1 MDSTNKSFTR
11 QRHNLRYEDVK
22 EVDLY
27 LQQSYID
34 KTISAITKTSEQEY
48 IFEQLQQEQIDLH
61 NQLQQRKRASSASSA
76 STSPNLSRTS
86 SPSQTP
92 LIGSPILSPSK
103 CPICN
108 LCTSTE
114 TVVTWK
120 ECGHSKMII
129 GGSSVLPGSLP
140 PPLSLPPPV
149 PPFPPVHSSPIQQ
162 SSFKTSFLPKIGG
175 KFMP

>member
-1 MDSTNKSFTR
+1 MDSTSKSFTVTR

-22 EVDLY
+22 EVDLF

-34 KTISAITKTSEQEY
+34 KTISTITKTSEQEY
-48 IFEQLQQEQIDLH
+48 IFEQLQQEQFDLH
-61 NQLQQRKRASSASSA
+61 TQLQQRKRTASASSA

-86 SPSQTP
+86 SPLQTP

-103 CPICN
+103 CPVCN
-108 LCTSTE
+108 LYTSTE

-120 ECGHSKMII
+120 ECGHSKMIV
-129 GGSSVLPGSLP
+129 GGSSALPGALP

-149 PPFPPVHSSPIQQ
+149 HTSPVQSIQQ